1 MSPFPPFRERID
13 RFILRLI
20 NLEII
25 KENDFVE
32 SRNGFYLNKDGVTKF
47 LNHFE
52 GEMNRK
58 NSKSSL
64 SLKEHI
70 YIQVS
75 IIKNWV
81 LENKSL
87 TFYKWDVSSDPGEF
101 E

>member
-1 MSPFPPFRERID
+1 MSPFPPFRARIN
-13 RFILRLI
+13 RFILRVI
-20 NLEII
+20 NKKII
-25 KENDFVE
+25 TREDFVE
-32 SRNGFYLNKDGVTKF
+32 SKNGFYLNKEGVTKF